1 MLRKRFKQ
9 TPAIA
14 LVIAA
19 GVGIAPATSWALI
32 TQAPPAP
39 SSDIKVETVASGLAE
54 PWGLQFLPDGRM
66 LVTERPGTI
75 RIVTMDGN
83 KSQPIGGVPKV
94 HAQGQGGLLDIRLA
108 PDFDNSGTLF
118 FSFAEPRGGGKSAT
132 SVGRAKLVLDGDEAA
147 LKDVEIIYRQQPAVR
162 SGRHFGSRIVIDDT
176 GALFVTTGDRGNQSA
191 KAQDAS
197 VSIGKILRIT
207 TDGVAAPGNP
217 NLPGWAPEVWSIGHR
232 NIQGAVLSPQT
243 GELWTVEHGAQ
254 GGDELNKPQKGRNYG
269 WPTIS
274 YGRHYSGGKIGIG
287 THKVGMEQPVYYWDP
302 SIATSGLEIYTG
314 DLIPEWKGSFLV
326 GGLAGAQLSRLVME
340 NGKVA
345 QEEALLSDQG
355 DRIRDIRQGPD
366 GAVYVLTD
374 DNDGKILRLSPR

>member
-94 HAQGQGGLLDIRLA
+94 YAQGQGGLLDIRLA
-108 PDFDNSGTLF
+108 PDFNNSRTLF

-191 KAQDAS
+191 KAQDAG

-287 THKVGMEQPVYYWDP
+287 THKAGMEQPVYYWDP

-314 DLIPEWKGSFLV
+314 DLIPEWKGSILV

-345 QEEALLSDQG
+345 QEEELLSDQG

>member
-19 GVGIAPATSWALI
+19 VVGIASATSWALI
-32 TQAPPAP
+32 AQAPLAP
-39 SSDIKVETVASGLAE
+39 SSDIEVETVASGLAE

-66 LVTERPGTI
+66 LVTERSGTI

-94 HAQGQGGLLDIRLA
+94 YAQGQGGLLDIRLA
-108 PDFDNSGTLF
+108 PDFNNSGTLF

-147 LKDVEIIYRQQPAVR
+147 LKDVGIIYRQQPAVR

-191 KAQDAS
+191 MAQDAG

-232 NIQGAVLSPQT
+232 NIQGAVLDPAT

-254 GGDELNKPQKGRNYG
+254 GGDELNNPQKGRNYG

-302 SIATSGLEIYTG
+302 SIATSGLEIYNA
-314 DLIPEWKGSFLV
+314 DLIPEWKGNFLV

-340 NGKVA
+340 NGKVT
-345 QEEALLSDQG
+345 QEEELLSDQG

>member
-9 TPAIA
+9 TPAIT

-32 TQAPPAP
+32 AQAPPAP

-94 HAQGQGGLLDIRLA
+94 YAQGQGGLLDIRLA
-108 PDFDNSGTLF
+108 PDFNNSRTLF

-191 KAQDAS
+191 KAQDAG

-287 THKVGMEQPVYYWDP
+287 THKAGMEQPVYYWDP

-314 DLIPEWKGSFLV
+314 DLIPEWKGSILV

-345 QEEALLSDQG
+345 QEEELLSDQG

>member
-9 TPAIA
+9 TPAIV

-108 PDFDNSGTLF
+108 PDFANSGTLF

-191 KAQDAS
+191 KAQDAG

-254 GGDELNKPQKGRNYG
+254 GGDELNKPQKGGNYG

-287 THKVGMEQPVYYWDP
+287 TRKVGMEQPVYYWDP

-345 QEEALLSDQG
+345 QEEELLSEQG

>member
-9 TPAIA
+9 TPAIT

-32 TQAPPAP
+32 AQAPPAP

-191 KAQDAS
+191 KAQDAG

-287 THKVGMEQPVYYWDP
+287 THKAGMEQPVYYWDP

-314 DLIPEWKGSFLV
+314 DLIPEWKGSILV

-345 QEEALLSDQG
+345 QEEELLSDQG